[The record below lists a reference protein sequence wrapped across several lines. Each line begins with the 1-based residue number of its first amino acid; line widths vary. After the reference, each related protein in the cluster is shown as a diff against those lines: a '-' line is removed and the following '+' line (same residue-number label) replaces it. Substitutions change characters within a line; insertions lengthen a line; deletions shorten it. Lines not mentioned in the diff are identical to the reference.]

1 MESKHHN
8 IMYFPYQ
15 TARTVLRNY
24 SILVSYNFSVIVQR
38 ESAWLATPSGVERT
52 WLATPSLTETETVDG
67 LDMMRI
73 DLSTPFITILGNSER
88 ASGSERG
95 LPHLLGWRDVACHT
109 FTHGYIGK
117 TEKKEKPEK
126 PKKLEKLETREKREK
141 LEKRKNEKN

>member
-52 WLATPSLTETETVDG
+52 WLATPSPRETETVDG
-67 LDMMRI
+67 IDMMSI
-73 DLSTPFITILGNSER
+73 DYSAPFDTIIHIITIRIKPYPCATSSARDESTTLLSIDALRSVILRNSECT
-88 ASGSERG
+88 SVSVRG
-95 LPHLLGWRDVACHT
+95 LPHLLGWRDVGCHT
-109 FTHGYIGK
+109 FTHGY
-117 TEKKEKPEK
+117 
-126 PKKLEKLETREKREK
+126 
-141 LEKRKNEKN
+141 